1 MHEVGRA
8 EHASTEQLSALLD
21 GRAEPDEQG
30 FLAGHVERCVVC
42 SSELA
47 DLRSVRD
54 LLRALPVYLPP
65 RSFTIPVEPARPTR
79 RFRRLVPL
87 TRALGTVAAVL
98 CVVLFSVDAMQTG
111 YDAPAPMSSVPDGA
125 GAMHLTTRA
134 TLEAAAAAEPRAA
147 AGAASESEKPAD
159 AAPKIANAPAGPPAP
174 PAPAAKPAT
183 AFAPAATQAPLS
195 TPLQSVANAVTAT
208 PAGVLARPA
217 AESAA
222 RPADTSASGRTES
235 VATAPQPAAAAA
247 PPQPAAASAPQQAA
261 APPKPA
267 AAAAATPTAAAQQA
281 RGAPAQPQAQSAQT
295 APQPTSAAFVPPP
308 PAPTVLPAPAQRPAV
323 ASLWLSPIRLWSLGF
338 ALVAAALLIASL
350 VLSRISRTGP
360 RDEWTRG

>member
-1 MHEVGRA
+1 MREVDRA

-79 RFRRLVPL
+79 RFGRLVPL
-87 TRALGTVAAVL
+87 TRALGTIAAVL

-134 TLEAAAAAEPRAA
+134 TLEAAAAAEPQAAARAA
-147 AGAASESEKPAD
+147 PESEKPAD

-174 PAPAAKPAT
+174 AAKPA
-183 AFAPAATQAPLS
+183 AALVPAATQAPFS
-195 TPLQSVANAVTAT
+195 TPRQSIANAVTAT
-208 PAGVLARPA
+208 PAGIIPRPA

-222 RPADTSASGRTES
+222 RPADTSATGRAES
-235 VATAPQPAAAAA
+235 VAAAPPAPQPAATATPARPAGAPAQSVAAPPQPAAAA
-247 PPQPAAASAPQQAA
+247 PPQPAAAQQEPGAA
-261 APPKPA
+261 AK
-267 AAAAATPTAAAQQA
+267 
-281 RGAPAQPQAQSAQT
+281 PQAQSAQT
-295 APQPTSAAFVPPP
+295 APQPTSAAFAPPP
-308 PAPTVLPAPAQRPAV
+308 PAPTVLPAPVQRPPV
-323 ASLWLSPIRLWSLGF
+323 TSPWLSPIRLWSLGF

-360 RDEWTRG
+360 RDEWTRS